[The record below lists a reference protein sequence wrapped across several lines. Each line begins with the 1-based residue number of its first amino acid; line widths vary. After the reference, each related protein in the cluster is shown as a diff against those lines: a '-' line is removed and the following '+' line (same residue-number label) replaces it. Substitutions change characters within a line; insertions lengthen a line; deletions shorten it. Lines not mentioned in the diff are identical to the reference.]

1 MYTLLSQGHTGWFYN
16 IKKFREA
23 KTKEQQCKV
32 PLESDWGKNY
42 DWKKMREEYYEYCP
56 KSKSKSKSNFVFC
69 PKKIIE
75 RKKGEE
81 KKRIQWLNDYFKK
94 FGKKGN
100 KKKTKKTSKKGK
112 TKKKSKKKR
121 TKWKSKKKKTKK
133 KRKKKKTKKKSK
145 KKKTKKKG
153 KTRRKKKKSS
163 REKRTKKSKG
173 SKENLLG
180 PR

>member
-1 MYTLLSQGHTGWFYN
+1 M
-16 IKKFREA
+16 
-23 KTKEQQCKV
+23 
-32 PLESDWGKNY
+32 PLESDWGEEKFPH
-42 DWKKMREEYYEYCP
+42 WEKMREEYYEYCP

-112 TKKKSKKKR
+112 TKKKSKKK
-121 TKWKSKKKKTKK
+121 
-133 KRKKKKTKKKSK
+133 
-145 KKKTKKKG
+145 KTKKKG
-153 KTRRKKKKSS
+153 KKSRKKKKSS

-173 SKENLLG
+173 SIMDLILKYFIWS
-180 PR
+180 